1 MQELDSLASLALRK
15 AEKKGVGQVEA
26 FILKSHIRSVYV
38 EGGSPRLANDEY
50 ETGLGLKLCL
60 GKRVGFASRTVNQEK
75 SVEEIINEAFSIAKT
90 SEEDPYFKSLPSAEE
105 IRGEV
110 KDVFSKETEKI
121 TTEEIVAKAMETVN
135 AAEESKNVK
144 VPLGLL
150 RLADYSLHV
159 TNSLGVQFDHKGTMV
174 YTYFKSKATSGD
186 KAGEGV
192 EKEWSTRIAAI
203 DFEKVGKSIAKKAL
217 ATLKA
222 ETFKGELKG
231 IALIDPVE
239 ASGLLSVIEFATSSE
254 QVNKGRSPW
263 INKLETEVASKEF
276 SVEDD
281 GRYPGGIRSALADD
295 EGVQTS
301 RKAIIEKGV
310 LKSYIYDSYNA
321 GIAGVRATGN
331 GFRRGTTSVEGSF
344 MRPAVCAY
352 SNMIIKPGKKTPEE
366 IISQIDKGVLVETF
380 ASPEVNPV
388 TGGFSCEVRNATL
401 IEKGQLTK
409 HVKHALLTGNM
420 YEQLK
425 NIAYVGNV
433 LKIVDSFVLPTIAF
447 GGTTLVG

>member
-1 MQELDSLASLALRK
+1 MQELDSLASLALKK
-15 AEKKGVGQVEA
+15 AEKKGAEQVEA
-26 FILKSHIRSVYV
+26 FILKSHIRSVYI
-38 EGGSPRLANDEY
+38 EGSSPRLADDKF

-60 GKRVGFASRTVNQEK
+60 GKHVGFASGTINQEK
-75 SVEEIINEAFSIAKT
+75 NVEQIVNEAFSIAKT
-90 SEEDPYFKSLPSAEE
+90 PQEDPYFRSLPNAEKITGE
-105 IRGEV
+105 IKEA
-110 KDVFSKETEKI
+110 FSKETVEI
-121 TTEEIVAKAMETVN
+121 ATEEIVAKAMEVVKG
-135 AAEESKNVK
+135 AEEAKDVK
-144 VPLGLL
+144 VPLGML
-150 RLADYSLHV
+150 RLANYSLYV
-159 TNSLGVQFDHKGTMV
+159 TNSLGIEFGHRGTMV
-174 YTYFKSKATSGD
+174 FAYFTAKATSSD

-192 EKEWSTRIAAI
+192 EREWSTRIGTI
-203 DFEKVGKSIAKKAL
+203 DFDKVGKSIANRAL

-222 ETFKGELKG
+222 ESFKGELKG
-231 IALIDPVE
+231 ISLIDPVE
-239 ASGLLSVIEFATSSE
+239 ASGLLSIIEFASSSE

-276 SVEDD
+276 TIEDD

-295 EGVQTS
+295 EGVKTS

-352 SNMIIKPGKKTPEE
+352 SNMIVKLGKKTPEE

-425 NIAYVGNV
+425 RVAYVGND